1 MKYFAILALAIGA
14 LASPQAATITS
25 APAAASTSAVG
36 LSSALQCVQS
46 CKAGDV
52 DCQAACLGNA
62 RPNASQA
69 IDTNK
74 CAAKCDQGDGS
85 AAAATAYSN
94 CVQGCIASLFP
105 SSQTAFGAGGAG
117 ASAASRGASAT
128 TGSARASGGKFFISA
143 SKFLYPNI
151 TYSIWLCQR
160 IRCKPPANWSCG
172 LEVCSFCRS
181 WSVRASC
188 RLRFVDLSVGTC
200 PIDVH
205 LHLGKFLFEQET
217 MPCGGWI
224 RKTYQHG
231 AISTAGTP
239 HLVIRR

>member
-25 APAAASTSAVG
+25 APAAASTSVAG
-36 LSSALQCVQS
+36 LSSALQCLQS
-46 CKAGDV
+46 CKLGDV
-52 DCQAACLGNA
+52 NCQASCLGNA

-117 ASAASRGASAT
+117 ASAASGASAT
-128 TGSARASGGKFFISA
+128 TGSARASGGKFLTCTLILLRTNISD
-143 SKFLYPNI
+143 SL
-151 TYSIWLCQR
+151 WLRQR
-160 IRCKPPANWSCG
+160 IWRQPPTNWSCR
-172 LEVCSFCRS
+172 LQLRS
-181 WSVRASC
+181 SCWSWFGRASRHL
-188 RLRFVDLSVGTC
+188 RLVDLDMGTFSN
-200 PIDVH
+200 DVCRQ
-205 LHLGKFLFEQET
+205 LGT
-217 MPCGGWI
+217 
-224 RKTYQHG
+224 
-231 AISTAGTP
+231 
-239 HLVIRR
+239 LVLNKRQFMW